1 VQRKEQKI
9 SKIIVPAGLA
19 GGNGEGS
26 SAATG
31 TPDTESNSSEN
42 ARDSKVPQQPPPRRN
57 TNRAVKQINK
67 LERMPDPLKNKF
79 RKKTQHYVFIGVA
92 VALAVVALILA
103 GRSLNLPGLNFLGS

>member
-1 VQRKEQKI
+1 VQRKEQKNH
-9 SKIIVPAGLA
+9 KIVTAPVA